1 MRESSITQRSKS
13 KNENMKK
20 ENYRSISWIK
30 INAKNTK
37 QIISEKNPAIYEMYN
52 TLWPNWIYPTNT
64 RLI

>member
-52 TLWPNWIYPTNT
+52 TLWPN
-64 RLI
+64 